1 MEERLIMGWFNNK
14 ENKKDKTI
22 ILPSDMS
29 PVESVTY
36 LCTAI
41 QLSDGQIDYEEKNIW
56 IEMISLLF
64 PEHSEERANKFFSN
78 AQQELNSK
86 SLDEKQSF
94 IIEVIERIKTFL
106 DENQLK
112 ILSEKISD
120 LVEADGM
127 IMSGEIEVIKLV
139 ESRLEIKIKYNSKL

>member
-1 MEERLIMGWFNNK
+1 MGWFNNK
-14 ENKKDKTI
+14 ENKKDKTT

-56 IEMISLLF
+56 IELISLLF

-78 AQQELNSK
+78 AQLVLNSK
-86 SLDEKQSF
+86 SADEKQVF
-94 IIEVIERIKTFL
+94 MIQVIERIKTFL
-106 DENQLK
+106 DKNQQK
-112 ILSEKISD
+112 ILGEKISE

-127 IMSGEIEVIKLV
+127 IMSGEINMVKLV
-139 ESRLEIKIKYNSKL
+139 ESGLDIKIRYDSQL